1 MGRSQALLSGL
12 CPPSP
17 ANLPLRGPVSGTAL
31 HTDSH
36 GVQRPESHEEAG
48 TGMAGDRE
56 LVGRAR
62 THDQQAVEELV
73 HRYQQK
79 AYAIAYHF
87 TGGNAQDAEDLTQ
100 EAFLR
105 TFQNLENFRGDSSF
119 YTWFY
124 RILVNVC
131 LDGRRRRRRWA
142 QIFLPWQHDSK
153 DKALSPEERPDPEA
167 HERSL
172 KAISEKELSRDIR
185 KSLKSLPEKQRLAFQ
200 LKALNGMSIQEI
212 ARIMGTAEGT
222 VKSHLFR
229 ATQFLREQFKDWEEG
244 GT

>member
-1 MGRSQALLSGL
+1 VNPQSGRSSEIENEKSLS
-12 CPPSP
+12 
-17 ANLPLRGPVSGTAL
+17 RVK
-31 HTDSH
+31 D
-36 GVQRPESHEEAG
+36 E
-48 TGMAGDRE
+48 E
-56 LVGRAR
+56 LVVR
-62 THDQQAVEELV
+62 TREDDPWAPGELV

-87 TGGNAQDAEDLTQ
+87 TDGNVQDAEDLTQ

-105 TFQNLENFRGDSSF
+105 AFQNLENFRGDSSF

-131 LDGRRRRRRWA
+131 LDGTRRRKRWR
-142 QIFLPWQHDSK
+142 QVFLPWQHDSK

-200 LKALNGMSIQEI
+200 LRALNGMSIQEI

-229 ATQFLREQFKDWEEG
+229 ATQFLREQFKDWEDG

>member
-1 MGRSQALLSGL
+1 MNPQSG
-12 CPPSP
+12 PSIGLENDASP
-17 ANLPLRGPVSGTAL
+17 SRVK
-31 HTDSH
+31 D
-36 GVQRPESHEEAG
+36 E
-48 TGMAGDRE
+48 D
-56 LVGRAR
+56 LVFRAR
-62 THDQQAVEELV
+62 AHDPSAIEELV

-87 TGGNAQDAEDLTQ
+87 SDGNGQDAEDLTQ

-105 TFQNLENFRGDSSF
+105 AFQKLETFRGDSSF

-131 LDGRRRRRRWA
+131 LDGRRRRKRWR
-142 QIFLPWQHDSK
+142 QVFLPWQHDST
-153 DKALSPEERPDPEA
+153 DKGLSPEERPDPEA

-172 KAISEKELSRDIR
+172 KAISENQLSRDIR

-200 LKALNGMSIQEI
+200 LKAFHGMSIQEI
-212 ARIMGTAEGT
+212 ARTMGTAEGT

-229 ATQFLREQFKDWEEG
+229 ATHFLREKFKDWEEV
-244 GT
+244 

>member
-1 MGRSQALLSGL
+1 
-12 CPPSP
+12 
-17 ANLPLRGPVSGTAL
+17 VSGTAP
-31 HTDSH
+31 HADSH
-36 GVQRPESHEEAG
+36 GVRRPDSQQDAG
-48 TGMAGDRE
+48 TDIVDDGD

-62 THDQQAVEELV
+62 DHDQWAVEELV

-87 TGGNAQDAEDLTQ
+87 TDGNVQDAEDLTQ

-105 TFQNLENFRGDSSF
+105 AFQNLDTFRGDSSF

-131 LDGRRRRRRWA
+131 LDGRRRRSRW
-142 QIFLPWQHDSK
+142 QKIFMPWQRETV
-153 DKALSPEERPDPEA
+153 DKGLSPEERPDPEA

-172 KAISEKELSRDIR
+172 KAISEKERSRDIR
-185 KSLKSLPEKQRLAFQ
+185 KSLESLPEKQRLAFQ
-200 LKALNGMSIQEI
+200 LKALDGMSIHEI
-212 ARIMGTAEGT
+212 AQVMGTAEGT

-229 ATQFLREQFKDWEEG
+229 ATHFLRERFKDWEEG
-244 GT
+244 

>member
-1 MGRSQALLSGL
+1 VNPQSGRSIHIENEESLS
-12 CPPSP
+12 
-17 ANLPLRGPVSGTAL
+17 RVK
-31 HTDSH
+31 D
-36 GVQRPESHEEAG
+36 E
-48 TGMAGDRE
+48 D
-56 LVGRAR
+56 LVIRTRA
-62 THDQQAVEELV
+62 HDPWAPGELV

-87 TGGNAQDAEDLTQ
+87 TDGNVQDAEDLTQ

-105 TFQNLENFRGDSSF
+105 AFQNLENFRGDSSF

-131 LDGRRRRRRWA
+131 LDGRRRRSRWR
-142 QIFLPWQHDSK
+142 QVFLPWKHDST
-153 DKALSPEERPDPEA
+153 DKGLSPEERPDPEA

-200 LKALNGMSIQEI
+200 LKALHGMSIQEI
-212 ARIMGTAEGT
+212 ARTMGTAEGT

-229 ATQFLREQFKDWEEG
+229 ATHFLREKFKDWEEV
-244 GT
+244 

>member
-1 MGRSQALLSGL
+1 MN
-12 CPPSP
+12 PPSGQRS
-17 ANLPLRGPVSGTAL
+17 ALESKETLSPLKDEDLVAL
-31 HTDSH
+31 ARKSD
-36 GVQRPESHEEAG
+36 QRAIE
-48 TGMAGDRE
+48 D
-56 LVGRAR
+56 LVY
-62 THDQQAVEELV
+62 
-73 HRYQQK
+73 RYQQK

-87 TGGNAQDAEDLTQ
+87 TDGNVQDAEDLTQ

-131 LDGRRRRRRWA
+131 LDGRRRRNRW
-142 QIFLPWQHDSK
+142 QKIFLPWQRDFK
-153 DKALSPEERPDPEA
+153 DKGISPEERPDPEA

-172 KAISEKELSRDIR
+172 KTISGKELSRNIEE
-185 KSLKSLPEKQRLAFQ
+185 SLRSLPEKQRLAFQ
-200 LKALNGMSIQEI
+200 LKALHGMSIQEV
-212 ARIMGTAEGT
+212 ARVMGTAEGT

>member
-1 MGRSQALLSGL
+1 MNPQSGRSTDLENEQSLS
-12 CPPSP
+12 
-17 ANLPLRGPVSGTAL
+17 RVK
-31 HTDSH
+31 D
-36 GVQRPESHEEAG
+36 
-48 TGMAGDRE
+48 GD

-62 THDQQAVEELV
+62 THDQQAAEELV

-87 TGGNAQDAEDLTQ
+87 TGGNVQDAEDLTQ

-105 TFQNLENFRGDSSF
+105 AFQNLENFRGDSSF

-124 RILVNVC
+124 RILLNVC
-131 LDGRRRRRRWA
+131 LDGRRRRNRW
-142 QIFLPWQHDSK
+142 QKIFLPWQRDST

-172 KAISEKELSRDIR
+172 KTITEKELSRDIR
-185 KSLKSLPEKQRLAFQ
+185 ESMRSLPEKQRLAFQ
-200 LKALNGMSIQEI
+200 LKALHGMSIQEV
-212 ARIMGTAEGT
+212 ARVMGTAEGT

-229 ATQFLREQFKDWEEG
+229 ATQFLREKFKDWEEE
-244 GT
+244 

>member
-1 MGRSQALLSGL
+1 MNPRSGPSIDFKSEESLS
-12 CPPSP
+12 
-17 ANLPLRGPVSGTAL
+17 PLK
-31 HTDSH
+31 D
-36 GVQRPESHEEAG
+36 
-48 TGMAGDRE
+48 
-56 LVGRAR
+56 
-62 THDQQAVEELV
+62 EELV
-73 HRYQQK
+73 ARARKSDQRATEDLVRRYQQK

-87 TGGNAQDAEDLTQ
+87 TDGNMQDAEDLTQ

-131 LDGRRRRRRWA
+131 LDGRRRRSRWHK
-142 QIFLPWQHDSK
+142 IFMPWQRETL
-153 DKALSPEERPDPEA
+153 DKGLSPEERPDPEA

-185 KSLKSLPEKQRLAFQ
+185 KSLESLPEKQRLAFQ
-200 LKALNGMSIQEI
+200 LKALDGMSIHEI
-212 ARIMGTAEGT
+212 ARVMGTAEGT

-229 ATQFLREQFKDWEEG
+229 ATHFLRERFKGWEEG
-244 GT
+244 